1 MNHTSLRQ
9 LVKQG
14 SVNVGWT
21 EAGCI
26 AGNDYYPDPGYYHH
40 IRWTKRTTH
49 WSQLPQRHYVP
60 QWRLEES
67 AMYAEVEET
76 GRRLKALDEYENARE
91 HAKTERKNYENRIIN
106 RFIGTV
112 NRPKQVEQP
121 VLDLFNLDWDAS
133 AEAFETR

>member
-91 HAKTERKNYENRIIN
+91 RAKTEYRDRENQMISEAIA
-106 RFIGTV
+106 TV
-112 NRPKQVEQP
+112 NRVKQTEQP
-121 VLDLFNLDWDAS
+121 ILDLFNLDWDAS

>member
-76 GRRLKALDEYENARE
+76 GRRLRALTEHRDRE
-91 HAKTERKNYENRIIN
+91 DQMISEALA
-106 RFIGTV
+106 TV
-112 NRPKQVEQP
+112 NRVKQTEQP
-121 VLDLFNLDWDAS
+121 ILDLFNLDWDAS